1 VRDDR
6 TEGLSAVGNGG
17 QAAVSLMSDVDG
29 TGSGSLLVLLY
40 SIQHCTL
47 KYIKAPPLVEDAH
60 TWQGLPGT

>member
-29 TGSGSLLVLLY
+29 TGSGSLL
-40 SIQHCTL
+40 
-47 KYIKAPPLVEDAH
+47 D
-60 TWQGLPGT
+60 